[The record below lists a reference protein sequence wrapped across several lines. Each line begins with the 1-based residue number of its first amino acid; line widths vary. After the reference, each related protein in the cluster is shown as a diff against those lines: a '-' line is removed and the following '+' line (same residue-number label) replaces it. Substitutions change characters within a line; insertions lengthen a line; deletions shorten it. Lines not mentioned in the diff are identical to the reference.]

1 MSTAPNAPLHLL
13 IVDDEATN
21 LAVLVAIASKLP
33 GCSVEGLRDPLTA
46 LARAK
51 AAPFDL
57 VIVDYRMPGMDGV
70 AFISTLS
77 TEPGY
82 ETVPFVMVTADHD
95 RAVRLAAISA
105 GATDFLTKPID
116 AIEFRARASNLL
128 KLRRAQL
135 QLAERADWLAQE
147 VHKAT
152 SAIAAREEEVIW
164 RLAKAI
170 EFRDGGTGEH
180 ISRVARVAQL
190 IAEQLGLDATAQ
202 RTIYL
207 AAPLHDVGKIGV
219 ADAIL
224 SKPGRLSPDETS
236 AMREH
241 VRIGETILAG
251 GSSDLIH
258 VAEAIAAT
266 HHEKWDGSGY
276 PRGLKSTSIPL
287 EGRIAAVADVFD
299 ALCSARPY
307 KAAWPPDRARAE
319 ILAGSGSHFDP
330 ACVAAFEQN
339 WPKICAVLN
348 QGTTTTG
355 EPVRTESAA

>member
-1 MSTAPNAPLHLL
+1 
-13 IVDDEATN
+13 
-21 LAVLVAIASKLP
+21 
-33 GCSVEGLRDPLTA
+33 
-46 LARAK
+46 
-51 AAPFDL
+51 
-57 VIVDYRMPGMDGV
+57 
-70 AFISTLS
+70 
-77 TEPGY
+77 
-82 ETVPFVMVTADHD
+82 
-95 RAVRLAAISA
+95 
-105 GATDFLTKPID
+105 
-116 AIEFRARASNLL
+116 
-128 KLRRAQL
+128 
-135 QLAERADWLAQE
+135 
-147 VHKAT
+147 
-152 SAIAAREEEVIW
+152 
-164 RLAKAI
+164 
-170 EFRDGGTGEH
+170 
-180 ISRVARVAQL
+180 
-190 IAEQLGLDATAQ
+190 
-202 RTIYL
+202 
-207 AAPLHDVGKIGV
+207 
-219 ADAIL
+219 
-224 SKPGRLSPDETS
+224 
-236 AMREH
+236 MREH

-339 WPKICAVLN
+339 WPKICAALN